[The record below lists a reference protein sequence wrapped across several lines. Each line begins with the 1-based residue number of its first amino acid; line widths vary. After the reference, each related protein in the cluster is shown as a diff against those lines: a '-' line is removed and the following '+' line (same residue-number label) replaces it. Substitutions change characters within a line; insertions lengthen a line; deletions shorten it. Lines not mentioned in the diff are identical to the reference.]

1 MPQLAFF
8 GLALLGAVLIETG
21 VHLFLSTPSVWLISS
36 RTRLN
41 GWADSL
47 FNSFGSYP
55 LTVLD
60 RPLQVAFTF
69 VLPLAF
75 LAYFP
80 AAYLLDRRDHG
91 VIGVQPAFAL
101 ASPLVGLV
109 VFAAALA
116 FFEFALRR
124 YRSTGH

>member
-1 MPQLAFF
+1 M
-8 GLALLGAVLIETG
+8 LIETG
-21 VHLFLSTPSVWLISS
+21 VHLFLSTLSVWLVSS

-47 FNSFGSYP
+47 FNSFGGYP

-75 LAYFP
+75 LAYLP

-91 VIGVQPAFAL
+91 VLCLQPAFAL
-101 ASPLVGLV
+101 ASPLVGLG
-109 VFAAALA
+109 VFAASLA